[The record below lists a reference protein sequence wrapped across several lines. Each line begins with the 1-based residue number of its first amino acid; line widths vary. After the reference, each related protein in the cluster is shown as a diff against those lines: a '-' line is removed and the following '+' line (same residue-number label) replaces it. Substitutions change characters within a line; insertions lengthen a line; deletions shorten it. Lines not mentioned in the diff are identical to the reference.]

1 MWLHSRNV
9 IQTFG
14 FSFAYWYY
22 YFGLQGP
29 RGFAH
34 A

>member
-1 MWLHSRNV
+1 LHSRNV
-9 IQTFG
+9 TVHS
-14 FSFAYWYY
+14 FSYAFWYY

>member
-9 IQTFG
+9 IHTG

-22 YFGLQGP
+22 YFGLSGP

>member
-9 IQTFG
+9 TLNR